1 MQAQSLDAA
10 ARKVIEDAGFG
21 PGYRYFTHRV
31 GHGIGMDGHEWTYLV
46 RGNTTPLRPGMCFSD
61 DRHLHPGRAGIRHE
75 DIITITETGASNLA
89 PGRAA
94 RRIRPSFS
102 KEKPSDRRPPSLIAT
117 LVLALAFLGWPAP
130 APAQPAATD
139 PEVVKGIRQVEDGDY
154 DDAIVTLDGAVRR
167 LAADR
172 SHPADLPQ
180 AYLYLGIA
188 YVGKGH
194 DAAAKAKFREALK
207 QLKDLSLSA
216 DKFPPK
222 VINVFETARDEVNR
236 EAAAS
241 SAGTPAAA
249 APDPESSA
257 ASATIPGKKGGG
269 GSKALIVLGVLGAGA
284 GVALAAGGG
293 GGNGGSGA
301 SGPPP
306 GSAAT
311 TTHLPERDRG
321 IRKAARDFVVDVRGT
336 GTLTARVDW
345 LQDGVLLDMYIV
357 NLANPGQVIATGNQ
371 TASKQRS
378 LSTAVTAGSYRIAV
392 TNSTGAGPEVTTTF
406 TLVVTHP

>member
-1 MQAQSLDAA
+1 MLRHSL
-10 ARKVIEDAGFG
+10 V
-21 PGYRYFTHRV
+21 
-31 GHGIGMDGHEWTYLV
+31 
-46 RGNTTPLRPGMCFSD
+46 
-61 DRHLHPGRAGIRHE
+61 
-75 DIITITETGASNLA
+75 
-89 PGRAA
+89 
-94 RRIRPSFS
+94 
-102 KEKPSDRRPPSLIAT
+102 AT
-117 LVLALAFLGWPAP
+117 LVLTLAFLGFPLP

-139 PEVVKGIRQVEDGDY
+139 PEVVKGIRQVDDGDY

-167 LAADR
+167 LAADK

-236 EAAAS
+236 EAAAAS
-241 SAGTPAAA
+241 GGTPAAS
-249 APDPESSA
+249 APEPQGSA
-257 ASATIPGKKGGG
+257 ASATSAKKKGGG
-269 GSKALIVLGVLGAGA
+269 GGKALIVLGVLGAGA

-293 GGNGGSGA
+293 GDSGSGTA
-301 SGPPP
+301 SPPA
-306 GSAAT
+306 GGAAT
-311 TTHLPERDRG
+311 TTTFPNETVVFG
-321 IRKAARDFVVDVRGT
+321 GGRDFVVDVRGT

-345 LQDGVLLDMYIV
+345 LEDGVLLDMFIV
-357 NLANPGQVIATGNQ
+357 SLANPGQVLAASNQ

-378 LSTAVTAGSYRIAV
+378 LSTAVTTGSYRISV